1 VSTPSSDGR
10 PSEALAALTQ
20 RLSELLASEDG
31 TLLLARLQSLAL
43 AARPTGT
50 SPRPAAA
57 GGRIG
62 VWEPR
67 LAAAG
72 ALEFVRSEAW
82 AHEWRFWADVERIPP
97 KARRRVVL
105 LGESAAR
112 GYLYDPAV
120 TPAAVLQ
127 RMLPGAEVVDFART
141 DLTAP
146 ELASLLDGL
155 HALEPD
161 TIVLFA
167 GNNWHTLLFELTE
180 LQRLAATVR
189 ERGYAGCRRVFIDE
203 IVVPRARAL
212 MDALAGTARDLG
224 AAVVV
229 VVPEFNLLDWR
240 GEPSLLAPVLPD
252 GGNAAW
258 MEAHR
263 RGREALRRGDVDGAS
278 AAAAEMFALDGGTSA
293 VGPTLL
299 AEALLPGGRQKEARV
314 WLEAARD
321 AVYGILVAHSPRC
334 PGAVQGVLRDKAG
347 EHGFALVDLPRVFER
362 ALGGE
367 LPDRRL
373 FLDYCHLTLE
383 GMRVAMAE
391 VATRLGG
398 EPAAGAPAIDPA
410 DEGVAHFLAAIHNAH
425 YGQSDEIVRHHCARA
440 LELCPGVADVMLAF
454 VDSQLRH
461 AERWMCRSF
470 ETLSRPAAVRRY
482 LAAADPRVM
491 EKLADFDLIEA
502 MVGAL
507 EAAGVPARAQAA
519 ALLRE
524 DDASGRP
531 VDLLAARRRA
541 TTFRGRGGYS
551 LGPERAYVQALDTTS
566 AFFVARADAKPLRC
580 RLTCRLPG
588 GEGAVV
594 VRVNGMPGSTLPARR
609 EWTTFEFTLPGAAGV
624 NRIELAWPVLPLPPD
639 SLERAAR
646 RLERGAYPDVLP
658 ILGELHA
665 FTVSS

>member
-1 VSTPSSDGR
+1 MSTPSSDGR
-10 PSEALAALTQ
+10 PSEALAALTR

-31 TLLLARLQSLAL
+31 TLVLARLQSLAL
-43 AARPTGT
+43 AARLTGA
-50 SPRPAAA
+50 SPRPAETE
-57 GGRIG
+57 GRIG

-67 LAAAG
+67 LAADG
-72 ALEFVRSEAW
+72 ALEFVRSEAC

-120 TPAAVLQ
+120 TPATVLQ
-127 RMLPGAEVVDFART
+127 RMLPGAEVVDLART

-161 TIVLFA
+161 VIVLFA
-167 GNNWHTLLFELTE
+167 GNNWHTVLFELTE
-180 LQRLAATVR
+180 LQRLAAIVR

-224 AAVVV
+224 AEVVV
-229 VVPEFNLLDWR
+229 VVPEFNLRDWR
-240 GEPSLLAPVLPD
+240 GEPSVQAPVLAD
-252 GGNAAW
+252 GGNVAW
-258 MEAHR
+258 MEARR
-263 RGREALRRGDVDGAS
+263 RGREAVQRGDVDAAS
-278 AAAAEMFALDGGTSA
+278 VAAEDMLALDGGTSA
-293 VGPTLL
+293 VGPALA
-299 AEALLPGGRQKEARV
+299 AEALLVAGRRKEARV
-314 WLEAARD
+314 QLEAARD
-321 AVYGILVAHSPRC
+321 AIYGILVAHSPRC
-334 PGAVQGVLRDKAG
+334 PGEVQNVLRDKAA
-347 EHGFALVDLPRVFER
+347 EHRFELVDLPRVFER
-362 ALGGE
+362 ALGGD

-383 GMRVAMAE
+383 GMRMAVAE
-391 VATRLGG
+391 VAARLGG
-398 EPAAGAPAIDPA
+398 EPAAGAPAVDPA

-440 LELCPGVADVMLAF
+440 LELYPGVADVMLAF

-461 AERWMCRSF
+461 AERWMCLSF
-470 ETLSRPAAVRRY
+470 ETLLRPAAGRRY
-482 LAAADPRVM
+482 LAPTDPRVM
-491 EKLADFDLIEA
+491 EKLADFVLIEA

-507 EAAGVPARAQAA
+507 EAAGVAARVHAA

-524 DDASGRP
+524 DDASGRV

-541 TTFRGRGGYS
+541 TTFRERGGYS

-566 AFFVARADAKPLRC
+566 AFFVTRADARPLRC

-588 GEGAVV
+588 GKGAVV
-594 VRVNGMPGSTLPARR
+594 VSMNGVPASTLPAWR
-609 EWTTFEFTLPGAAGV
+609 EWTTFEFTLPGTAGI
-624 NRIELAWPVLPLPPD
+624 NRIELAWPVLPPPPD

-658 ILGELHA
+658 VLGEVHA
-665 FTVSS
+665 FMVG